1 MLLILLS
8 SLAVLMLDLAVKRS
22 VELRGGARLLRLG
35 PFAQIRHVASSRPF
49 YCLPAFRLL
58 LVLVWT
64 AALAAAV
71 TLAGTGVLSS
81 GAARIA
87 MGAAL
92 GGAAGNLFDILRS
105 RSVRD
110 YIDLG
115 WWPVFNLADVA
126 ILGGLALAFL
136 QR

>member
-1 MLLILLS
+1 MLLIVLS

-22 VELRGGARLLRLG
+22 IELRGGARSLRIG
-35 PFAQIRHVASSRPF
+35 PFAQIRHVASSRRF
-49 YCLPAFRLL
+49 YSLSSFRSL

-64 AALAAAV
+64 AALVAAV
-71 TLAGTGVLSS
+71 TLAATGVLSS
-81 GAARIA
+81 RVAQIA

-92 GGAAGNLFDILRS
+92 GGAAGNLFDILKS

-110 YIDLG
+110 YVALG